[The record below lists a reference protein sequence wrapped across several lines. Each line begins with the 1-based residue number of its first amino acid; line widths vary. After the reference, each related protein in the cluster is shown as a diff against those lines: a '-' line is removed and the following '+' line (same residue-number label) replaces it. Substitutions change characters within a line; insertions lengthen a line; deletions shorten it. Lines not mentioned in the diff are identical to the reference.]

1 MKAIIRHCYN
11 DDDNYILPY
20 SLVFVDR
27 NLCSS
32 WYTNRLY
39 YTDLA
44 PMSAKV
50 YNSK

>member
-1 MKAIIRHCYN
+1 MKVIIRHCSS
-11 DDDNYILPY
+11 DDDNYMLPC

-32 WYTNRLY
+32 WYANRLC